1 VELGPRGIRINTVAP
16 GPTAT
21 DFNGGAMRDNPELR
35 GYLATQT
42 ALGRVGRPEEIGDA
56 IAALV
61 SDQMR
66 WVTAERLEVSGG
78 ALL

>member
-1 VELGPRGIRINTVAP
+1 
-16 GPTAT
+16 
-21 DFNGGAMRDNPELR
+21 MRDDPELR
-35 GYLATQT
+35 SGLAAQT
-42 ALGRVGRPEEIGDA
+42 ALGRVGRPEEIADA

-61 SDQMR
+61 SDELR